1 MKNILYIIIFLL
13 CATNTNAQTQ
23 KKFDPARFE
32 AELEQ
37 FITTDACLSPDEAS
51 RFFPLYRE
59 MRKRQKAYFG
69 QDRRYQH
76 IDITDDKLCA
86 EAIRTH
92 DNNDIAI
99 KRLQQEYHEKF
110 MLILPASKVFRIIQA
125 EEKYHRRVFEK
136 VARKFNPKKGHTHKG
151 K

>member
-1 MKNILYIIIFLL
+1 MFLL
-13 CATNTNAQTQ
+13 CAANATAQTQ

-59 MRKRQKAYFG
+59 MRKKQKAYFG

-99 KRLQQEYHEKF
+99 KRIQQEYHEKF

-125 EEKYHRRVFEK
+125 EEKYHRRAFEK
-136 VARKFNPKKGHTHKG
+136 VARRFNPKKEHTRKG